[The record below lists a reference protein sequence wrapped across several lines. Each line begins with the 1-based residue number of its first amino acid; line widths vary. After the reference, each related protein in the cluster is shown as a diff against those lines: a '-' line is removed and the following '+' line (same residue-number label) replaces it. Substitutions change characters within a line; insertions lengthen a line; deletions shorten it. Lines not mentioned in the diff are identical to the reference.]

1 MIGQLRGTLLE
12 KQPPRLLV
20 DVAGVGYEVEAPM
33 TVFYDLPESG
43 AELTLYTHFVVR
55 EDAQLLYGF
64 TGRYER
70 ELFRSL
76 IKVNGVG
83 PKMALAILSGIEA
96 DRLAA
101 CIRDQDTTSLVKVPG
116 IGKKTAERL
125 VIEMSD
131 RLDKLEGAP
140 AARPGPRPLDGP
152 PDGRADAIAALQTK
166 LEALGISNV
175 TSLRAWRREDLEAR
189 FGRWGGR
196 LYELA
201 RGIDERPVQPNRPRK
216 SISAEDTLP
225 EDLPA
230 TALAPHIARMAD
242 KTWRSA
248 QKTGARGRTVV
259 LKLKTADFRIL
270 TRRATLAQPPA
281 SAEALARA
289 ATELLARVEDTGE
302 ERYRLVGVGLSQ
314 LEHADE
320 AIAPTSEQQ
329 TLFD

>member
-33 TVFYDLPESG
+33 TVFYNLPESG

-140 AARPGPRPLDGP
+140 AARPGPLPLDGP
-152 PDGRADAIAALQTK
+152 PDGRADAIAALESLGYRNK
-166 LEALGISNV
+166 EAAAAVGRAAEEAGADPSSEELIRRA
-175 TSLRAWRREDLEAR
+175 LRT
-189 FGRWGGR
+189 
-196 LYELA
+196 LA
-201 RGIDERPVQPNRPRK
+201 R
-216 SISAEDTLP
+216 
-225 EDLPA
+225 
-230 TALAPHIARMAD
+230 
-242 KTWRSA
+242 
-248 QKTGARGRTVV
+248 
-259 LKLKTADFRIL
+259 
-270 TRRATLAQPPA
+270 
-281 SAEALARA
+281 
-289 ATELLARVEDTGE
+289 
-302 ERYRLVGVGLSQ
+302 
-314 LEHADE
+314 
-320 AIAPTSEQQ
+320 
-329 TLFD
+329 

>member
-33 TVFYDLPESG
+33 TVFYNLPESG

-55 EDAQLLYGF
+55 EDAQLLFGF
-64 TGRYER
+64 SGRYER

-131 RLDKLEGAP
+131 RLDKLDGAP
-140 AARPGPRPLDGP
+140 MARPGPLPLNGR
-152 PDGRADAIAALQTK
+152 PDGRADAIAALESLGYRNK
-166 LEALGISNV
+166 EAAAAVG
-175 TSLRAWRREDLEAR
+175 RA
-189 FGRWGGR
+189 
-196 LYELA
+196 
-201 RGIDERPVQPNRPRK
+201 
-216 SISAEDTLP
+216 
-225 EDLPA
+225 
-230 TALAPHIARMAD
+230 
-242 KTWRSA
+242 
-248 QKTGARGRTVV
+248 
-259 LKLKTADFRIL
+259 
-270 TRRATLAQPPA
+270 
-281 SAEALARA
+281 
-289 ATELLARVEDTGE
+289 
-302 ERYRLVGVGLSQ
+302 
-314 LEHADE
+314 ADE
-320 AIAPTSEQQ
+320 AGADPSSEELIRRALR
-329 TLFD
+329 TLAR

>member
-33 TVFYDLPESG
+33 TVFYELPECG

-64 TGRYER
+64 SGRYER

-140 AARPGPRPLDGP
+140 ASRPGPRPLDGP
-152 PDGRADAIAALQTK
+152 PDGRADAIAALESLGYRNK
-166 LEALGISNV
+166 EAAAAVG
-175 TSLRAWRREDLEAR
+175 RA
-189 FGRWGGR
+189 
-196 LYELA
+196 
-201 RGIDERPVQPNRPRK
+201 
-216 SISAEDTLP
+216 
-225 EDLPA
+225 
-230 TALAPHIARMAD
+230 
-242 KTWRSA
+242 
-248 QKTGARGRTVV
+248 
-259 LKLKTADFRIL
+259 
-270 TRRATLAQPPA
+270 
-281 SAEALARA
+281 
-289 ATELLARVEDTGE
+289 
-302 ERYRLVGVGLSQ
+302 
-314 LEHADE
+314 ADE
-320 AIAPTSEQQ
+320 AGADPSSEELIRRALR
-329 TLFD
+329 TLAR

>member
-33 TVFYDLPESG
+33 TVFYNLPESG

-55 EDAQLLYGF
+55 EDAQLLFGF

-131 RLDKLEGAP
+131 RLDKLDGAP
-140 AARPGPRPLDGP
+140 AFRPGPAPLDGP
-152 PDGRADAIAALQTK
+152 PDSRADAIAAL
-166 LEALGISNV
+166 ESLGYRNK
-175 TSLRAWRREDLEAR
+175 E
-189 FGRWGGR
+189 
-196 LYELA
+196 
-201 RGIDERPVQPNRPRK
+201 
-216 SISAEDTLP
+216 
-225 EDLPA
+225 
-230 TALAPHIARMAD
+230 
-242 KTWRSA
+242 
-248 QKTGARGRTVV
+248 
-259 LKLKTADFRIL
+259 
-270 TRRATLAQPPA
+270 
-281 SAEALARA
+281 A
-289 ATELLARVEDTGE
+289 ATT
-302 ERYRLVGVGLSQ
+302 VGRA
-314 LEHADE
+314 ADE
-320 AIAPTSEQQ
+320 AGADASSEELIRRALR
-329 TLFD
+329 TLAR

>member
-1 MIGQLRGTLLE
+1 ME

-125 VIEMSD
+125 IMEL
-131 RLDKLEGAP
+131 RDKAGATTAEGLSAGYGGAAP
-140 AARPGPRPLDGP
+140 IG
-152 PDGRADAIAALQTK
+152 ALQ
-166 LEALGISNV
+166 E
-175 TSLRAWRREDLEAR
+175 
-189 FGRWGGR
+189 
-196 LYELA
+196 
-201 RGIDERPVQPNRPRK
+201 
-216 SISAEDTLP
+216 
-225 EDLPA
+225 
-230 TALAPHIARMAD
+230 
-242 KTWRSA
+242 
-248 QKTGARGRTVV
+248 
-259 LKLKTADFRIL
+259 
-270 TRRATLAQPPA
+270 
-281 SAEALARA
+281 ARA
-289 ATELLARVEDTGE
+289 ALASLGYKPAEVE
-302 ERYRLVGVGLSQ
+302 RLSQ
-314 LEHADE
+314 AVFEEGLDTETLIQRALKR
-320 AIAPTSEQQ
+320 AIR
-329 TLFD
+329 

>member
-125 VIEMSD
+125 VIEMRD
-131 RLDKLEGAP
+131 RLKDWASATP
-140 AARPGPRPLDGP
+140 ATDAMPVDNKGIDARIHPADT
-152 PDGRADAIAALQTK
+152 RADAVSALV
-166 LEALGISNV
+166 ALGYKENQAEKAIQKV
-175 TSLRAWRREDLEAR
+175 
-189 FGRWGGR
+189 
-196 LYELA
+196 Y
-201 RGIDERPVQPNRPRK
+201 
-216 SISAEDTLP
+216 SAEHSSEVLIR
-225 EDLPA
+225 L
-230 TALAPHIARMAD
+230 AL
-242 KTWRSA
+242 K
-248 QKTGARGRTVV
+248 
-259 LKLKTADFRIL
+259 
-270 TRRATLAQPPA
+270 
-281 SAEALARA
+281 
-289 ATELLARVEDTGE
+289 EL
-302 ERYRLVGVGLSQ
+302 S
-314 LEHADE
+314 
-320 AIAPTSEQQ
+320 
-329 TLFD
+329 

>member
-131 RLDKLEGAP
+131 RLDKLDGAP
-140 AARPGPRPLDGP
+140 AALPGRVALDVA
-152 PDGRADAIAALQTK
+152 PDARADAVAA
-166 LEALGISNV
+166 LEALGYRNK
-175 TSLRAWRREDLEAR
+175 EA
-189 FGRWGGR
+189 
-196 LYELA
+196 A
-201 RGIDERPVQPNRPRK
+201 AAV
-216 SISAEDTLP
+216 
-225 EDLPA
+225 
-230 TALAPHIARMAD
+230 
-242 KTWRSA
+242 
-248 QKTGARGRTVV
+248 
-259 LKLKTADFRIL
+259 
-270 TRRATLAQPPA
+270 
-281 SAEALARA
+281 ARA
-289 ATELLARVEDTGE
+289 AEQGDDSSEELIRRALRTLAR
-302 ERYRLVGVGLSQ
+302 
-314 LEHADE
+314 
-320 AIAPTSEQQ
+320 
-329 TLFD
+329 

>member
-152 PDGRADAIAALQTK
+152 PDSRADAIAALESLGYRNK
-166 LEALGISNV
+166 EAAAAVGRAAEEAGADPSSEELIRRA
-175 TSLRAWRREDLEAR
+175 LRT
-189 FGRWGGR
+189 
-196 LYELA
+196 LA
-201 RGIDERPVQPNRPRK
+201 R
-216 SISAEDTLP
+216 
-225 EDLPA
+225 
-230 TALAPHIARMAD
+230 
-242 KTWRSA
+242 
-248 QKTGARGRTVV
+248 
-259 LKLKTADFRIL
+259 
-270 TRRATLAQPPA
+270 
-281 SAEALARA
+281 
-289 ATELLARVEDTGE
+289 
-302 ERYRLVGVGLSQ
+302 
-314 LEHADE
+314 
-320 AIAPTSEQQ
+320 
-329 TLFD
+329 

>member
-125 VIEMSD
+125 IMEL
-131 RLDKLEGAP
+131 RDKAGATTAEGLSAGYGGAAP
-140 AARPGPRPLDGP
+140 IG
-152 PDGRADAIAALQTK
+152 ALQ
-166 LEALGISNV
+166 E
-175 TSLRAWRREDLEAR
+175 
-189 FGRWGGR
+189 
-196 LYELA
+196 
-201 RGIDERPVQPNRPRK
+201 
-216 SISAEDTLP
+216 
-225 EDLPA
+225 
-230 TALAPHIARMAD
+230 
-242 KTWRSA
+242 
-248 QKTGARGRTVV
+248 
-259 LKLKTADFRIL
+259 
-270 TRRATLAQPPA
+270 
-281 SAEALARA
+281 ARA
-289 ATELLARVEDTGE
+289 ALASLGYKPAEVE
-302 ERYRLVGVGLSQ
+302 RLSQ
-314 LEHADE
+314 AVFEEGLDTETLIQRALKR
-320 AIAPTSEQQ
+320 AIR
-329 TLFD
+329 